1 MVPNQPPCP
10 IPIHHQLIR
19 HPTLSNTHPKTSGTH
34 IDLGG
39 GSFDGRLGVR
49 GRDAMSQSKFEFEL
63 LEVGILARVGEGEDR
78 WREKLWEATVSETTI
93 SEPGFIKHTQRIEE
107 SLLLDTLPPN
117 YTVYNRFIEVGRV
130 VLVNYGPDAGKIAVI
145 VDIVDHARVLV
156 DGPTT
161 GVERQVLN
169 YKRFNLTDIV
179 VKVPRAAGTHAIT
192 KALEKA
198 DIVSLWA
205 KTSWAKKLAVRKVRE
220 NLSDFDRFKVMIA
233 KKQKRAIIGK
243 QFAKLRRAALKANQL

>member
-1 MVPNQPPCP
+1 M
-10 IPIHHQLIR
+10 
-19 HPTLSNTHPKTSGTH
+19 
-34 IDLGG
+34 
-39 GSFDGRLGVR
+39 
-49 GRDAMSQSKFEFEL
+49 
-63 LEVGILARVGEGEDR
+63 
-78 WREKLWEATVSETTI
+78 
-93 SEPGFIKHTQRIEE
+93 
-107 SLLLDTLPPN
+107 
-117 YTVYNRFIEVGRV
+117 VYNRFIEVGRV